1 VVEDVKNASGADT
14 KSGTIEQIEDISAKM
29 NADIREASRIEA
41 KQKEEDEK
49 NGLVFGDEEE
59 EIFKITEVK
68 STNKPLLFGLA
79 VLGVF
84 GITFLVL
91 KNKKREPDAIQE
103 EELNN
108 GTLKS
113 VRVDSS
119 GMLEVE

>member
-29 NADIREASRIEA
+29 NADIRKASRIEA
-41 KQKEEDEK
+41 KQKEEDDN
-49 NGLVFGDEEE
+49 NGLVFKDEEE

-84 GITFLVL
+84 CITFLVL
-91 KNKKREPDAIQE
+91 KNKKREPDAVQE
-103 EELNN
+103 DELNN

-119 GMLEVE
+119 GMLEVK